1 MVKRK
6 RIPVRTCVWCGI
18 KAAKRDLLRIVSSPE
33 GRLEVDTV
41 GKLNGRGAY
50 LCAECRSVPETLRR
64 GKLEHSLKTGISEEE
79 WGSLLKAVVITAETG
94 SEK

>member
-1 MVKRK
+1 M
-6 RIPVRTCVWCGI
+6 WCGI